1 MKSYHIYKYL
11 ISFLLLFIII
21 LILPFS
27 VNSNEN
33 NNKNYK
39 EITQKLR
46 CMTCQNQTVYESDAE
61 FSKDIKKIVKEK
73 LDQGQTSEQIE
84 DFLVKRFCEYILF
97 KPRLN
102 VKNLFLWIMPFVL
115 ICLSAIILVIRLKN
129 NKYN

>member
-1 MKSYHIYKYL
+1 MISYQIYKHP
-11 ISFLLLFIII
+11 IIHLLLFIII
-21 LILPFS
+21 LMLSFPI
-27 VNSNEN
+27 NSNEN
-33 NNKNYK
+33 INQNYK
-39 EITQKLR
+39 EITKKLR

-84 DFLVKRFCEYILF
+84 DFLVKRFGEYILF